1 MTADPAAAARTL
13 LEGAVARRV
22 TPGAVLHATARDGRE
37 LRLAVGRLTYDEGAE
52 PVTEDTVYDLAS
64 LTKVVACLP
73 LLLHLLAEGEVRL
86 GDKVSRFF
94 SNAGWFQ
101 ERSLGDVTIEDLALH
116 RSGLPAWRPVFANVS
131 TRLTAV
137 ANVLQ
142 TPLTEEPGRFVYSD
156 LGVIVLGAV
165 VERVMGERID
175 AAFRR
180 VVAEPLGL
188 ATVRYAPLPD
198 GARVAPTEDDGL
210 RGLLRGV
217 VHDENAWVM
226 DGVSA
231 HAGLFGTAADL
242 SRYAAAWLAL
252 EAPFAPRDWLAEVVK
267 DRSGGAGPAR
277 GLLWRL
283 RDDADWPIG
292 DGVSPRAFGHT
303 GFTGT
308 SIVVDPEAGWTC
320 VLLTNRVHPCRGD
333 AGPVAQLRRSVH
345 ELVARAFGGGA

>member
-1 MTADPAAAARTL
+1 MTSDSPVTETRPARAAAAVRARVCRLDESALPRKGNTGRVVSRTASTVIARGARRRGAPAFYGLTAPPPWAGGEVGPLARGPAATAWAAGRRALRACPGPFPEGPAPHPSARGRRGHRVSVPAMTADPAAAARTL

-165 VERVMGERID
+165 VERVIGERSG

-180 VVAEPLGL
+180 V
-188 ATVRYAPLPD
+188 
-198 GARVAPTEDDGL
+198 
-210 RGLLRGV
+210 
-217 VHDENAWVM
+217 
-226 DGVSA
+226 
-231 HAGLFGTAADL
+231 
-242 SRYAAAWLAL
+242 
-252 EAPFAPRDWLAEVVK
+252 
-267 DRSGGAGPAR
+267 
-277 GLLWRL
+277 
-283 RDDADWPIG
+283 
-292 DGVSPRAFGHT
+292 
-303 GFTGT
+303 
-308 SIVVDPEAGWTC
+308 
-320 VLLTNRVHPCRGD
+320 
-333 AGPVAQLRRSVH
+333 
-345 ELVARAFGGGA
+345 

>member
-1 MTADPAAAARTL
+1 MTMDAAAAARSL
-13 LEGAVARRV
+13 LEDAIARRV
-22 TPGAVLHATARDGRE
+22 TPGAVLHAVARDGRE
-37 LRLAVGRLTYDEGAE
+37 LRLAVGCLTYDEGSA

-64 LTKVVACLP
+64 LTKVVSCLP
-73 LLLHLLAEGEVRL
+73 LLLHLLAAGEVRL
-86 GDKVSRFF
+86 DDKVSRFF
-94 SNAGWFQ
+94 ANAGWFQ
-101 ERSLGDVTIEDLALH
+101 ERSLGDVTLEDLALH

-131 TRLTAV
+131 ERRTAL

-142 TPLTEEPGRFVYSD
+142 THLTEEPGSFVYSD

-188 ATVRYAPLPD
+188 ATASYAPLPAD
-198 GARVAPTEDDGL
+198 VQVAPTEDDGL
-210 RGLLRGV
+210 RGLLRGE

-226 DGVSA
+226 DGVSS

-242 SRYAAAWLAL
+242 SRYAAAWLSL
-252 EAPFAPRDWLAEVVK
+252 EAPFAPAPWLAEAVT
-267 DRSGGAGPAR
+267 DRSRGHGPAR

-283 RDDADWPIG
+283 RDDGDWPIG
-292 DGVSPRAFGHT
+292 DGVSARAFGHT

-320 VLLTNRVHPCRGD
+320 VLLTNRVHPRRGE
-333 AGPVAQLRRSVH
+333 ALPVALLRRSVH
-345 ELVARAFGGGA
+345 ELVARTFGG